1 MGIGQ
6 RNAVVSRAASLGAVA
21 LAVLLPAAG
30 PLAQP
35 PPAVPDPDLTG
46 AEPQVAA
53 KIEAARRFAGSNPE
67 SAHAWGVLAMSL
79 DVHGFDREALA
90 AYERAAAFDPAELR
104 WPYFRAITL
113 AELGD
118 PAALAEFERAREL
131 APAYPPL
138 LVRMGRALAAAGRME
153 NAREAFLAAL
163 VSGSDTPG
171 PRAEAPLEPRIE
183 TDAAA
188 HLELARLE
196 LASGGPEAA
205 LDHARSAVA
214 AAGRSGRPSAEA
226 LALLAELLRRSGD
239 ADGAA
244 RVLAVA
250 RAAPEGR
257 GLTDPVY
264 DRLGAEGVSSF
275 WYRRRGRAYLEA
287 GRYAEAAE
295 ELGRAVGAAP
305 LAGAHDDLGLALL
318 YLGRGEEAIVHHRAA
333 LELEA
338 ETAAVRTHLAEAL
351 AASGRLEEAVAETE
365 RALELDPAHLPAWLD
380 LGTFHQRAGHRR
392 AAADAFRRGL
402 ALSPADLRMTSRL
415 AWLLATAPEPYLR
428 SGTEAVRLAEE
439 AARTTGGSVPEVLD
453 VLAAAYAEAGRF
465 EDAAGTARR
474 ALELARAHG
483 RSNLA
488 DEIAARLTLYEDR
501 RPFREG
507 RP

>member
-1 MGIGQ
+1 
-6 RNAVVSRAASLGAVA
+6 VVSRAASLGAVA

-79 DVHGFDREALA
+79 DVHGFDREALS
-90 AYERAAAFDPAELR
+90 AYERAAALDPAELR

-118 PAALAEFERAREL
+118 TAALAGFERAREL
-131 APAYPPL
+131 APDYPPL
-138 LVRMGRALAAAGRME
+138 LVRQGRALAAAGRME

-163 VSGSDTPG
+163 VSGSDAPG

-196 LASGGPEAA
+196 LAGGGPEAA
-205 LDHARSAVA
+205 LDYARSAVA
-214 AAGRSGRPSAEA
+214 AAARSGRPSAEA

-239 ADGAA
+239 AAGAV
-244 RVLAVA
+244 RVLALA
-250 RAAPEGR
+250 RAVPEGR
-257 GLTDPVY
+257 GLADPIY

-275 WYRRRGRAYLEA
+275 WYRRRGRAHLMV
-287 GRYAEAAE
+287 GRYEQAAQ
-295 ELGRAVGAAP
+295 ELRRAVEAAP
-305 LAGAHDDLGLALL
+305 LAGAHDDLGLALQ
-318 YLGRGEEAIVHHRAA
+318 YLGRSGEAAAQHRAA
-333 LELEA
+333 LELGA

-351 AASGRLEEAVAETE
+351 AASGRLDEAIAEVE
-365 RALELDPAHLPAWLD
+365 RALELDPAHVPARLD
-380 LGTFHQRAGHRR
+380 LGTFHQRAGRR
-392 AAADAFRRGL
+392 PAAAEAFRRGL
-402 ALSPADLRMTSRL
+402 DLAPGDLRMTSRL
-415 AWLLATAPEPYLR
+415 AWLLATAPEPDLR
-428 SGTEAVRLAEE
+428 AGAEAVDLAE
-439 AARTTGGSVPEVLD
+439 AAVRATAGAAPEVLD

-465 EDAAGTARR
+465 EEAARTAGR
-474 ALELARAHG
+474 ALELAQARGQGELARA
-483 RSNLA
+483 L
-488 DEIAARLTLYEDR
+488 AARLTLYEEG

-507 RP
+507 TP